1 MNRPLKNAQSHL
13 THPKYRADID
23 GLRAVAVLSVVGYH
37 AFPGWVK
44 GGFVGVDIFFVIS
57 GFLISTIIFGSLEKD
72 AFSFKDF
79 YSRRIK
85 RIFPA
90 LIVVMTASYAL
101 GWFVLLP
108 DEYEQLGKHIAAG
121 AGFVSNLFFWQEA
134 GYFDNAAEAKPMLH
148 LWSLGIEEQFYIIW
162 PLLIYLTWKKRL
174 SLLLLTVSITVISFA
189 FNVSKVHGDAVQ
201 AFYSPASRFWELMAG
216 SILAYFSL
224 HNVSLWKGST
234 QKIDTVPRSIASSN
248 GSIPN
253 RSVLRST
260 QSLIGA
266 LLIGVAVFIV
276 SRDYAFPG
284 WWALLPT
291 LGAYLIISAGPYA
304 WLNRTVLSHRVMVWF
319 GLVSYPLYLWHWPLL
334 SFAHIVEAG
343 TPAREIRIAAIFI
356 AIALAWLTYNLIEK
370 PVRFGRGRQA
380 TIIIL
385 CVLAATV
392 GVVGYYTNLQQG
404 LGFRDVAK
412 LNSTAIYDRT
422 KLDKS
427 FMVKG
432 CGIAKAEDQEKVANC
447 ISDKRGGAKFALVGD
462 SKATALATGLFMES
476 SDQGRWIF
484 IGGNGPKGALV
495 PVLSDEQIYSS
506 FQSPTK
512 TALEAIVGNR
522 DIQVVVLTVATRSLF
537 LLSND
542 YSLEDLPA
550 NKNFE
555 VAFAGLDRMIA
566 ELVKAGKKVVITVDN
581 PTLKDPKLCIPRITA
596 INFINKTMQ
605 LGHPK
610 TCSIAYDQ
618 HLELSAQYRLLLDK
632 LQEKYPDSLRVFDTL
647 DLLCD
652 MKNRLCSTFLD
663 GRILY
668 KFTDHI
674 SQYASVR
681 IAKKLIPFVEDFAQ
695 KSVPLPMIDHE

>member
-1 MNRPLKNAQSHL
+1 MNPLLNTAHPHL
-13 THPKYRADID
+13 THPQYRADID
-23 GLRAVAVLSVVGYH
+23 GLRALAVLSVVGYH

-44 GGFVGVDIFFVIS
+44 GGFVGVDMFFVIS

-72 AFSFKDF
+72 AFSFKKF
-79 YSRRIK
+79 YARRIK

-90 LIVVMTASYAL
+90 LILVLATSYAV

-162 PLLIYLTWKKRL
+162 PLFIYLTWKRRF
-174 SLLLLTVSITVISFA
+174 SLLLLTVSLAAISFA
-189 FNVSKVHGDAVQ
+189 FNVSQVHGDAVQ
-201 AFYSPASRFWELMAG
+201 AFYSPVSRFWELMAG
-216 SILAYFSL
+216 SILAYLSL
-224 HNVSLWKGST
+224 HKVNLWNGTT
-234 QKIDTVPRSIASSN
+234 QKIDTAPASSN
-248 GSIPN
+248 ASTPN
-253 RSVLRST
+253 SSALHNIQSVIGILLVGIAV
-260 QSLIGA
+260 LI
-266 LLIGVAVFIV
+266 VN
-276 SRDYAFPG
+276 RDQAFPG

-291 LGAYLIISAGPYA
+291 LGAYLVISAGPYA

-334 SFAHIVEAG
+334 SFAHIVESG
-343 TPAREIRIAAIFI
+343 TPAREIRIVAIII

-370 PVRFGRGRQA
+370 PVRFGRERKA
-380 TIIIL
+380 TIIML

-392 GVVGYYTNLQQG
+392 GLVGYYTNLQQG

-412 LNSTAIYDRT
+412 LNSTAFYDRT

-432 CGIAKAEDQEKVANC
+432 CGIRKTEDQDKVANC
-447 ISDKRGGAKFALVGD
+447 ISDKRGSAKFALVGD
-462 SKATALATGLFMES
+462 SKAAALAVGLFMES

-484 IGGNGPKGALV
+484 IGGNGPKGATV

-506 FQSPTK
+506 FQSPAK
-512 TALEAIVGNR
+512 TALEAIVGNP

-542 YSLEDLPA
+542 YSIADLPA
-550 NKNFE
+550 NKNFD

-596 INFINKTMQ
+596 LNFINKTMQ
-605 LGHPK
+605 LGRAR
-610 TCSIAYDQ
+610 TCSISYDQ
-618 HLELSAQYRLLLDK
+618 HLELSAQYRLLLER
-632 LQEKYPDSLRVFDTL
+632 LQEKYPDHLSVFDTL
-647 DLLCD
+647 DQLCD

-668 KFTDHI
+668 KFSDHI

-695 KSVPLPMIDHE
+695 KSVMPLTP